1 MELIDQWRHLRAF
14 DGYSHRVL
22 VGSGR
27 TAHLLQETGQQAVH
41 TVRMEQVHGTQVGV
55 VTDATPEVVT
65 GVDALV
71 TDRPQTQFVVLTADC
86 VPISFVVPRRGV
98 IGIAHA
104 GWRGTAAKI
113 GQHVLLALRKHY
125 HVLSREVYVHLG
137 PSISPYAYDVT
148 HAENLEERRRLF
160 AGFPRD
166 VGIREHHGWVYLDLW
181 GALIW
186 QLRAAGVPRSH
197 IELHGICT
205 ATDPRNLPS
214 HVREGGQRQ
223 GNIVTMLMRSPGR
236 VANTATEAY
245 GGVSSRFPHE

>member
-22 VGSGR
+22 VGSSR
-27 TAHLLQETGQQAVH
+27 TPRRWGEADRS
-41 TVRMEQVHGTQVGV
+41 VRMEQVHGTHVGV
-55 VTDATPEVVT
+55 VTDATPDVVL

-71 TDRPQTQFVVLTADC
+71 TDRPQTQLVVLTADC
-86 VPISFVVPRRGV
+86 VPVSFVAPHRGV
-98 IGIAHA
+98 IGMAHA

-113 GQHVLLALRKHY
+113 GQHVLLALRKHF

-148 HAENLEERRRLF
+148 HATNLDERRQLF
-160 AGFPRD
+160 AGFPPD
-166 VGIREHHGWVYLDLW
+166 VGLREHHGWVFLDLW

-223 GNIVTMLMRSPGR
+223 GNIVTMLMRSPAG
-236 VANTATEAY
+236 VANTNGEAY
-245 GGVSSRFPHE
+245 GGASSHPSQP